1 MAISGLRN
9 AGNPATFPTLKIM
22 CECVCLHMCSHQE
35 ANSIAVVSFHHSYI
49 YIYIKKKK
57 TALYMRI
64 L

>member
-49 YIYIKKKK
+49 YI
-57 TALYMRI
+57 
-64 L
+64 